1 MPAMA
6 GPLLAVDAPSML
18 FRAFY
23 ALPDSIKGKDGA
35 PVNALL
41 GTANLIL
48 RELEQH
54 DPRAVVLCFGP
65 DAADY
70 RVELFD
76 GYHAERPE
84 VPDTL
89 APQFADSRAFFE
101 GFGWVVADHDSLEAD
116 DLLGSYARREAEA
129 GGNALV
135 MTGDRDM
142 YQCAGDRVKVLYIRT
157 GGKGAEVVDAAE
169 VRRRYGIDPEQV
181 PDFIALRGDPSDGIP
196 GAKGIGEKTAAELL
210 RRHGSLQAALDGA
223 VRESKPTVRKALIDQ
238 RDELLRFKEIATL
251 QDVDVKLP
259 PDSPTDLAGGG
270 GRGARARH
278 EPAGRALGEGRV
290 RRALLAVVVCL
301 CAVAPAAEA
310 RDPGNWVL
318 TGATSI
324 PTTYWQGLTS
334 DPAKRRRVL
343 HRRLRGAVA
352 HDALAA
358 SDRRGRAAIPADV
371 KAREGYNHI
380 GDPTWNPGEGGR
392 VLLPMECYTRPAAAT
407 PAAPARSAS
416 STRARSAWRYYVK
429 LDPAEIPKAMW
440 AETSPDGKLVWTS
453 SGDDLL
459 AYRSSD
465 VVAANAAPLAPPI
478 HAARRLAGAVPP
490 TGVTGAVFKE
500 GKLLLAGESDGTLP
514 GLGGRHEDRQ
524 AAAGARDEG
533 LRGVGGPGRHPD
545 AGRPAALA
553 DRAVGPGLHAA
564 RSARAARCCTS
575 RRARAARAWTSRC

>member
-1 MPAMA
+1 MA

-48 RELEQH
+48 RELELH

-116 DLLGSYARREAEA
+116 DLLGSYARREAAA

-157 GGKGAEVVDAAE
+157 GGKGAEVVDADE

-210 RRHGSLQAALDGA
+210 RRYGSLQAALDGA
-223 VRESKPTVRKALIDQ
+223 VRESKPSVRKALMEQ

-251 QDVDVKLP
+251 QEVDVELP
-259 PDSPTDLAGGG
+259 PDRPTDLAGG
-270 GRGARARH
+270 
-278 EPAGRALGEGRV
+278 
-290 RRALLAVVVCL
+290 
-301 CAVAPAAEA
+301 AAA
-310 RDPGNWVL
+310 
-318 TGATSI
+318 
-324 PTTYWQGLTS
+324 
-334 DPAKRRRVL
+334 
-343 HRRLRGAVA
+343 
-352 HDALAA
+352 
-358 SDRRGRAAIPADV
+358 
-371 KAREGYNHI
+371 ARERGMN
-380 GDPTWNPGEGGR
+380 
-392 VLLPMECYTRPAAAT
+392 
-407 PAAPARSAS
+407 
-416 STRARSAWRYYVK
+416 
-429 LDPAEIPKAMW
+429 
-440 AETSPDGKLVWTS
+440 
-453 SGDDLL
+453 
-459 AYRSSD
+459 
-465 VVAANAAPLAPPI
+465 
-478 HAARRLAGAVPP
+478 RLAERLE
-490 TGVTGAVFKE
+490 K
-500 GKLLLAGESDGTLP
+500 AG
-514 GLGGRHEDRQ
+514 
-524 AAAGARDEG
+524 
-533 LRGVGGPGRHPD
+533 
-545 AGRPAALA
+545 
-553 DRAVGPGLHAA
+553 
-564 RSARAARCCTS
+564 
-575 RRARAARAWTSRC
+575 